1 MLLLPCFKGNLVAQL
16 FVLKGVSLV
25 HYCLAYQAHFL
36 IKGCTPGLLLKQV
49 KSNSVLAYWRV
60 DLLSGLHWKP
70 QTTQATNQFK
80 SPSYLG
86 SIFFCQKINFFIIFP
101 INTST
106 LTMQVHFKGQ
116 KIDKEI
122 LAIEDRNFTSP
133 CVWVFFTRKK
143 NTLLG
148 CMNLEFIKN

>member
-101 INTST
+101 INTNT
-106 LTMQVHFKGQ
+106 LTMQVHFKGW
-116 KIDKEI
+116 KSD
-122 LAIEDRNFTSP
+122 
-133 CVWVFFTRKK
+133 KK
-143 NTLLG
+143 NT
-148 CMNLEFIKN
+148 CNRRSEFYITMCLVVFHQKKN